1 MKYIDINSW
10 SRKNQY
16 ENFIK
21 YTNPT
26 FSVCSAL
33 DVTKLVTYCQKNNI
47 SFFSSFMYIV
57 ANNVNKVKEMR
68 LRLKDDKVVSF
79 ERTHPSYVVLCNG
92 DELRTCKTA
101 FSVDFSDFY
110 SRTQKDIILTKTN
123 KPSAFNKD
131 NGTDCFYISSLP
143 WIKFSSITNPYN
155 YQDKEQTSIP
165 RITWGRFYKTDQG
178 FEINFDVSVHHA
190 LVDGVH
196 VSNLIKNIENQLN
209 TLDFLEDNNEG

>member
-26 FSVCSAL
+26 FSICTEL
-33 DVTKLVTYCQKNNI
+33 DVTALVDYCKNKNV

-57 ANNVNKVKEMR
+57 ASSVNSVEEMR
-68 LRLKDDKVVSF
+68 LRIKDDKVVLF
-79 ERTHPSYVVLCNG
+79 DCTHPSYVVLCDG

-101 FSVDFSDFY
+101 FCTDFYDFY
-110 SRTQKDIILTKTN
+110 SRTQRDIISTKT
-123 KPSAFNKD
+123 KVRSAFNAND
-131 NGTDCFYISSLP
+131 ETDCFYISALP
-143 WIKFSSITNPYN
+143 WMKFTSLTNPYN

-165 RITWGRFYKTDQG
+165 RITWGRFYKTDKG
-178 FEINFDVSVHHA
+178 FEINIDISVHHA

-196 VSNLIKNIENQLN
+196 ISALLKHIENRLIS
-209 TLDFLEDNNEG
+209 LDFLEDKNEG